1 MGIIAFDEIR
11 TRVVDLS
18 SNRTEIL
25 EAINAF
31 EACGPPRT
39 SCLTVIHEALAEAAT
54 YLEVRASMGQV
65 QVWARLERGNVCL
78 RQRRSLAVPSHTE

>member
-25 EAINAF
+25 AAIDAF

-39 SCLTVIHEALAEAAT
+39 SCLTIIHVALAEAAA

-65 QVWARLERGNVCL
+65 QVWARVERGNVCL
-78 RQRRSLAVPSHTE
+78 RQRRAVAVPSHTE

>member
-39 SCLTVIHEALAEAAT
+39 SCLTVIHVALAEAAA
-54 YLEVRASMGQV
+54 YLEVRASMGQAR
-65 QVWARLERGNVCL
+65 VWLRGQCVGKV
-78 RQRRSLAVPSHTE
+78 RTR

>member
-25 EAINAF
+25 AAIDAF

-39 SCLTVIHEALAEAAT
+39 SCLTIIHVALAEAAA

-78 RQRRSLAVPSHTE
+78 RQRRAVAVPSHTE